1 MIDRSILH
9 ERWSS
14 FPVWESSIASSR
26 TGFSEGAV
34 RKHGL
39 RLKAMVVGFRSPKRG
54 VPEDGM
60 AIFQTRIVRVGS
72 DAHEIC
78 GILEEI

>member
-1 MIDRSILH
+1 MIDRLILH

-39 RLKAMVVGFRSPKRG
+39 RLKVMVVGFRSPKRG

-60 AIFQTRIVRVGS
+60 DIFRRGS
-72 DAHEIC
+72 S
-78 GILEEI
+78 G